1 LNFKIYAAVR
11 NCDRII
17 KIRFS

>member
-17 KIRFS
+17 KISFS